1 MLRGLKSHG
10 TSPVVRCVAFLANIT
25 SVNADCCLLPIRFDS
40 RDAQDFGRIE
50 TCPHTFH
57 FTCIKKWS
65 ALETTCPQCKAVF
78 SRIERV
84 KAATGEVVETIEC
97 ESLFL
102 WDHSDAEGG
111 SDTGGSPDDA
121 ERSQQSSSSGAPEGK
136 SKTLRLLA
144 PDQLQEA
151 RQPKSTLQWYFTVTV
166 NAERKKP
173 VKIEEAVALTER
185 HLKRTAMN
193 DVCYAPPAVTYEAKP
208 IPVLRRDSEFKL
220 QPVYQ
225 EDFIAK

>member
-1 MLRGLKSHG
+1 MTTRRRK
-10 TSPVVRCVAFLANIT
+10 VVRGRQ
-25 SVNADCCLLPIRFDS
+25 SNAVTGDAEKHEESRNTTCDCCLLPIRFDS

-84 KAATGEVVETIEC
+84 KASTGEVVETIEC

-102 WDHSDAEGG
+102 WDHYDAEGS
-111 SDTGGSPDDA
+111 SDAGTSPDNA
-121 ERSQQSSSSGAPEGK
+121 EPSQQSSSSGASGGR

-151 RQPKSTLQWYFTVTV
+151 RAPKK
-166 NAERKKP
+166 RKRP

-193 DVCYAPPAVTYEAKP
+193 DVCYAPPTVTYEAKP
-208 IPVLRRDSEFKL
+208 IPVLRRESEFKL